1 MNNNISFTLKLLLQ
15 SNLKDNKIRLDFE
28 NENILLE
35 NNNEKEIVFNLT
47 FNKETKNIPL
57 ITFSQFKAD
66 PLPSIKI
73 KKLFINGYEV
83 RELYKFFSFDMKDN
97 LYVENKNILETELI
111 DFNGVLNLEIQKN
124 IDQFLWFPYTFSTER
139 NSIVIRNS
147 ILSCQSEYGCFPELG
162 CVHKDPW
169 QRFNFDKYIDKD
181 YYDYIALGCS
191 VTAGTGIL
199 KKLSWPSLLEDN
211 GEKNVLNLG
220 VPGGGCDAVFLNI
233 KEFIKKK
240 VNFKKM
246 VILLP
251 DEGRRVF
258 NIRKNG
264 YFFNLVLSHSSPDD
278 IIGDGKFNIFFDKE
292 ELEEIVRINKR
303 KLVLNS
309 YKRDDKII
317 KRLIRYLNENN
328 IDFYISSYNV
338 NSYRILESCVERK
351 NLLPMFNKEDNQS
364 KGKDGIH
371 PSEKI
376 HEKWVNSIKK
386 QIGYGELPA

>member
-1 MNNNISFTLKLLLQ
+1 MMQDISFTLKLLLQ
-15 SNLKDNKIRLDFE
+15 PNLKDNKIRLDFE

-35 NNNEKEIVFNLT
+35 NNNKKEIVFNLT

-139 NSIVIRNS
+139 NSMVLRNS
-147 ILSCQSEYGCFPELG
+147 ILGCQSEYGCFGPELG

-169 QRFNFDKYIDKD
+169 QRFNFDKYVDKD

-191 VTAGTGIL
+191 VTAGSGIL
-199 KKLSWPSLLEDN
+199 KKLSWPSLLEDG

-220 VPGGGCDAVFLNI
+220 VPGGGCDAVLLNV
-233 KEFIKKK
+233 KEIIKKK
-240 VNFKKM
+240 VNFKKI

-251 DEGRRVF
+251 GKGRQVF

-264 YFFNLVLSHSSPDD
+264 YFFNLILGHSSPVE
-278 IIGDGKFNIFFDKE
+278 IIPEGKFNIYFDKE

-328 IDFYISSYNV
+328 IDFYISSYKV
-338 NSYRILESCVERK
+338 NSYRTLESCVEGK

-364 KGKDGIH
+364 KGKDGVH

-386 QIGYGELPA
+386 QIGYGE